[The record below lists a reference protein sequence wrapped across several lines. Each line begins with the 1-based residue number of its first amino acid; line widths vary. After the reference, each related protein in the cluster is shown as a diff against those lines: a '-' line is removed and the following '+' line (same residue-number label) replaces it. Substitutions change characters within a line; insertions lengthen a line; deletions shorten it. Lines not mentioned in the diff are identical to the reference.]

1 MTGFYTSV
9 VKNANTILYRGYD
22 NQGKRIK
29 ERVKYKPTL
38 YTESKNA
45 NSIWKS
51 LDGTP
56 VEGVPFSNIRDAES
70 FLKTYKDVPGYTI
83 HGSDRFVSSF
93 IQSRFPG
100 KIEFEPRNVDVA
112 YVDIET
118 AYDNGFPHPNIAD
131 QEILT
136 IAFKS
141 SRESIYRVW
150 SFGKSYDPSVTTTGL
165 KIEYY
170 EYRNEIE
177 MLQSFLSWWED
188 EDHIPDVIS
197 GWNTRFFDI
206 PYIVNRIKRVLGEK
220 EANRLSPWKNVYG
233 KEVEMMG
240 RKQQVFD
247 IKGIESLDYLDLFKK
262 FGYKY
267 GNQESYKLD
276 HIANVVLGTKK
287 VDYTDLG
294 SLKKL
299 YEQDFQRFVDYN
311 IVDVEL
317 IEKMEDKV
325 GLINLVLTMAY
336 LGGVN
341 YSDTLG
347 TVGIWDSI
355 IFRRLAQK
363 KIAVPPS
370 KNHHRTGFTG
380 GYVKEPHVGLHDWVM
395 SFDLNSLYPNIIIQ
409 CNMSPETLIPHT
421 RIDGLNPDKVLEA
434 DSCLTEDDVSVA
446 ANGSC
451 YRKDKQGIIPEII
464 QELYD
469 KRVMIKQQMLK
480 AQQRMEQEGSSPSIE
495 REIARCETEQMA
507 VKILLNSLYGAM
519 GNVWFRYFDLR
530 IAEGVTL
537 TGQSVIRYAEK
548 ELNAYLNKALGEVKD
563 RVVAIDTDSVYVNVN
578 DVIQKA
584 KPKDPVAFLDEL
596 GSTAIEP
603 VLKKAFERFAVT
615 MNSYKNRMVM
625 AREVIA
631 DRGIWTAKK
640 RYILNVHN
648 SEGVQY
654 AKPKLKIMGIEAVK
668 SSTPQVC
675 REAMRDMFKTILTT
689 DEKTTQEAI
698 AKFKKKFLKLTPEQ
712 ISFPRGVSD
721 IRSFADRDTI
731 YTKGTPMHVRGCLL
745 YNHHLTKSGLQTNY
759 ELIQSGDK
767 IRFVYLHIPNPIR
780 ENVIAFPTKLP
791 DELGLSKYIN
801 YDLQFEK
808 TFLDPLKFILD
819 AIDWKPEAV
828 MTLEDFFV

>member
-1 MTGFYTSV
+1 MIGFYTSV

-56 VEGVPFSNIRDAES
+56 VEGVPFANMRDAES

-100 KIEFEPRNVDVA
+100 KIEFEPHNVDIA

-118 AYDNGFPHPNIAD
+118 AYENGFPHPNIAD

-177 MLQSFLSWWED
+177 MLQAFLSWWED

-247 IKGIESLDYLDLFKK
+247 IKGIESLDYLDIFKK

-325 GLINLVLTMAY
+325 GLLNLVLTMAY

-370 KNHHRTGFTG
+370 KKH
-380 GYVKEPHVGLHDWVM
+380 
-395 SFDLNSLYPNIIIQ
+395 
-409 CNMSPETLIPHT
+409 SP
-421 RIDGLNPDKVLEA
+421 DGIHWRLCQGT
-434 DSCLTEDDVSVA
+434 SCW
-446 ANGSC
+446 
-451 YRKDKQGIIPEII
+451 
-464 QELYD
+464 
-469 KRVMIKQQMLK
+469 
-480 AQQRMEQEGSSPSIE
+480 SS
-495 REIARCETEQMA
+495 
-507 VKILLNSLYGAM
+507 
-519 GNVWFRYFDLR
+519 
-530 IAEGVTL
+530 
-537 TGQSVIRYAEK
+537 
-548 ELNAYLNKALGEVKD
+548 
-563 RVVAIDTDSVYVNVN
+563 
-578 DVIQKA
+578 
-584 KPKDPVAFLDEL
+584 
-596 GSTAIEP
+596 
-603 VLKKAFERFAVT
+603 
-615 MNSYKNRMVM
+615 
-625 AREVIA
+625 
-631 DRGIWTAKK
+631 
-640 RYILNVHN
+640 
-648 SEGVQY
+648 
-654 AKPKLKIMGIEAVK
+654 
-668 SSTPQVC
+668 
-675 REAMRDMFKTILTT
+675 
-689 DEKTTQEAI
+689 
-698 AKFKKKFLKLTPEQ
+698 
-712 ISFPRGVSD
+712 
-721 IRSFADRDTI
+721 
-731 YTKGTPMHVRGCLL
+731 
-745 YNHHLTKSGLQTNY
+745 
-759 ELIQSGDK
+759 
-767 IRFVYLHIPNPIR
+767 
-780 ENVIAFPTKLP
+780 
-791 DELGLSKYIN
+791 
-801 YDLQFEK
+801 
-808 TFLDPLKFILD
+808 
-819 AIDWKPEAV
+819 
-828 MTLEDFFV
+828 

>member
-1 MTGFYTSV
+1 MIGFYTSV

-56 VEGVPFSNIRDAES
+56 VEGVPFANMRDAES

-100 KIEFEPRNVDVA
+100 KIEFEPHNVDIA

-118 AYDNGFPHPNIAD
+118 AYENGFPHPNIAD

-177 MLQSFLSWWED
+177 MLQAFLSWWED

-233 KEVEMMG
+233 KEIEMMG

-363 KIAVPPS
+363 KIAVPPT
-370 KNHHRTGFTG
+370 KKHHRTGFTG

-434 DSCLTEDDVSVA
+434 DSCLTEDDVSVS

-480 AQQRMEQEGSSPSIE
+480 AQQRMEREGSSASIE

-537 TGQSVIRYAEK
+537 TGQSVIRYAER

-767 IRFVYLHIPNPIR
+767 IRFVYLHVPNPIR

>member
-1 MTGFYTSV
+1 M
-9 VKNANTILYRGYD
+9 KNANTILYRGYD

-56 VEGVPFSNIRDAES
+56 VEGVPFANMRDAES

-100 KIEFEPRNVDVA
+100 KIEFEPRNVDIA

-118 AYDNGFPHPNIAD
+118 AYENGFPHPNIAD

-177 MLQSFLSWWED
+177 MLQAFLSWWED

-233 KEVEMMG
+233 QEVEMMG

-370 KNHHRTGFTG
+370 KKHHRTGFTG

-480 AQQRMEQEGSSPSIE
+480 AQQRMEREGASPSIE

-563 RVVAIDTDSVYVNVN
+563 RVIAIDTDSVYVGVN

-584 KPKDPVAFLDEL
+584 KPKDPVAFLDEF

-603 VLKKAFERFAVT
+603 VLKKAFDRFAVT

-767 IRFVYLHIPNPIR
+767 IRFVYLHVPNPIR